1 MAGMLRWSHEQGMA
15 VLALNRPQ
23 RLNSLCLE
31 LLDDIEARLMAAEA
45 ADDVYGVL
53 IVAEGPHF
61 CTGADLDEVSARRA
75 DYDRLADFIAR
86 GHEVLLRLE
95 DCPLPVVAAVQG
107 YCLAGGLELM
117 MAADVVLAA
126 EDARIGCQHAR
137 YGLVPGWG
145 GTQRLARL
153 VGLRRAL
160 ELMYSARW
168 LDADEARSWGLV
180 NDVVPPAV
188 LRERAIDLVSE
199 LSGRSR
205 TGLAAMKRL
214 ARQGLD
220 LPLQSALAL
229 ERERVVD
236 VLLGGDTAEGLAA
249 FRERREPR
257 FD

>member
-1 MAGMLRWSHEQGMA
+1 MAGMLRWSHERGVA
-15 VLALNRPQ
+15 VLALNRPE

-31 LLDDIEARLMAAEA
+31 LLDAIEVRLTAEA
-45 ADDVYGVL
+45 ADDVYAVL
-53 IVAEGPHF
+53 IVAEGRHF
-61 CTGADLDEVSARRA
+61 CTGADLGEVSARRT
-75 DYDRLADFIAR
+75 DRDRLAEFIAR

-95 DCPLPVVAAVQG
+95 GCPLPVVAAVQG

-168 LDADEARSWGLV
+168 LEADEARSWGLV
-180 NDVVPPAV
+180 NDVVPAAV
-188 LRERAIDLVSE
+188 LHKHALELASK

-214 ARQGLD
+214 AREGLD
-220 LPLQSALAL
+220 LPLQDALAL

-236 VLLGGDTAEGLAA
+236 VLLDGDAAEGLAA

-257 FD
+257 FG